1 MRNGNIQE
9 IRDSS
14 PFFFFVVHKI
24 SIKIYFHASIDR
36 LATLHRVFRNT
47 IVVPS
52 HYLFSVDKFATRIR
66 HKIHCACNDYAN
78 LPEMQRRG
86 LIAINLNND
95 RGGSSRKIVCAKTEA
110 WIKKSV
116 ANITGTTYKPVQIA
130 DISLFSLIA
139 NHFGESRDR
148 MKAIIFYTSCWNWL
162 RFSIQLRSFIL
173 FIYNYSNNPQNK
185 KDISYSYSFFYYE
198 IKYKSMKLNKFNSS
212 FIWWWTNR
220 IQMKVWLFIK
230 KKKNA
235 RKNY

>member
-1 MRNGNIQE
+1 MRDGNAYSGNS
-9 IRDSS
+9 RFSFS
-14 PFFFFVVHKI
+14 FFFVVHKI

-95 RGGSSRKIVCAKTEA
+95 GGGSSRKIVCAKTEA

-116 ANITGTTYKPVQIA
+116 ANITGITYKPVQIT
-130 DISLFSLIA
+130 DISLSFLA
-139 NHFGESRDR
+139 NHFGG
-148 MKAIIFYTSCWNWL
+148 MKAIIFYTSC
-162 RFSIQLRSFIL
+162 
-173 FIYNYSNNPQNK
+173 
-185 KDISYSYSFFYYE
+185 
-198 IKYKSMKLNKFNSS
+198 
-212 FIWWWTNR
+212 
-220 IQMKVWLFIK
+220 
-230 KKKNA
+230 
-235 RKNY
+235 